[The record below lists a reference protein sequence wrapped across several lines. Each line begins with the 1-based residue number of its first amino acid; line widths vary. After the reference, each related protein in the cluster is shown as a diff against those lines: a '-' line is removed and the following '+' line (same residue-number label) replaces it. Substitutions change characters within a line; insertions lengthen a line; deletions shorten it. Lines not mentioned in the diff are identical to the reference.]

1 MEALLLIG
9 LVWLTIAHLRLARR
23 TAALEQEAGLAAG
36 PIPPE
41 RDPLFEERPRPARVV
56 RSEPAEAGPPE
67 FLSEQAAE
75 EGPPRPT
82 PAAPVAAPALM
93 ESLGGLFER
102 FVGGRLLIWA
112 GGIALA
118 VAGLFLVRF
127 SIQIGL
133 ITPPV
138 QMGLAALFGLL
149 LLALGEWARS
159 RPGAVP
165 DLRVAQALVGAAILV
180 LYATAYGSF
189 TVHHLIGR
197 GTTSALLSMMTAL
210 ALILSLRHGAPTAV
224 MGLAGGFATPLL
236 VGDANAGAVPLLAY
250 LALLD
255 IALFAVA
262 SRRGWSWL
270 VASGVLLSFA
280 WTAVLIFA
288 KPADSTAVGAFILV
302 VSVAASVVR
311 TGGGWQV
318 EFIRPAAIG
327 LLQLALLVAVTDLD
341 RPAWILFGALAVAS
355 FLLAPRRPE
364 YRPIPAV
371 ALVLALLLLAV
382 KAALGTDPNLVGV
395 AAGIL
400 LIFGAGGFQ
409 GAWRR
414 SRESLLW
421 TGIAAAAFLF
431 PALILRAERPE
442 LLVRPLWGALF
453 AGLAAGPALLGWLA
467 ARREGRAEPDPP
479 LSAAGA
485 AALLLGGL
493 AVWDLAAEPLV
504 PAAWL
509 ALAVGAAVAA
519 RRTSDRG
526 LSLLAML
533 AAAAASV
540 GAVTLVPPLW
550 SALGGAMFGDPA
562 LVPDLPPALR
572 AAEVLL
578 LPAPLL
584 LLVWR
589 IVPAD
594 HHRRWRT
601 TLLAL
606 AGGLGSAGL
615 YVLFKRLYGVDT
627 AAEFVARG
635 FAERVILTQALFAAG
650 FLVCRGRLPR
660 LGLDRGQLWWAGIAL
675 TGLAAARLL
684 WFDMLVDNPL
694 WVGQNV
700 GPWPILNLLLPA
712 YLMSALWLYAAR
724 RGADHVARSG
734 AWLVLGLAAL
744 ILGVALLVRQ
754 VYHGPILTGRDVT
767 DAESYTYSAAGVL
780 LAIALLLGGV
790 RLPDKALRLAGLILL
805 TAMTLKAFLMD
816 AAALEGVLRILSFLG
831 LGVALIFIGKL
842 YTKVLNAEAGGGSAG
857 GGTPPADHLPET
869 VPRTVS
875 LKGK

>member
-1 MEALLLIG
+1 MAAMEILLLLG
-9 LVWLTIAHLRLARR
+9 LAWLTIAHLRLAGR
-23 TAALEQEAGLAAG
+23 TAELERQLDRGEETPDRAG
-36 PIPPE
+36 PAAAA
-41 RDPLFEERPRPARVV
+41 RDPLFDTRTPAPARVV
-56 RSEPAEAGPPE
+56 RSAAAAAQPPGPALAI
-67 FLSEQAAE
+67 E
-75 EGPPRPT
+75 EPPRSPP
-82 PAAPVAAPALM
+82 PAAPSPAPM

-149 LLALGEWARS
+149 LLGLGEYARS

-165 DLRVAQALVGAAILV
+165 DMRVAQALVGAAILV

-189 TVHHLIGR
+189 IVHHLIGR
-197 GTTSALLSMMTAL
+197 GTTSALLSMMTAV

-236 VGDANAGAVPLLAY
+236 VGDADAGAVPLLAY

-280 WTAVLIFA
+280 WTAALIFA
-288 KPADSTAVGAFILV
+288 KPADNAAVGAFILI
-302 VSVAASVVR
+302 VSVAASLVR

-327 LLQLALLVAVTDLD
+327 LVQLALLVAATELD
-341 RPAWILFGALAVAS
+341 TAAWILFAALAIAS
-355 FLLAPRRPE
+355 FLLAPRRSE
-364 YRPIPAV
+364 YRPIPALALAL
-371 ALVLALLLLAV
+371 ALVLLAV
-382 KAALGTDPNLVGV
+382 KAGARTDPNIALV
-395 AAGIL
+395 AAGIV
-400 LIFGAGGFQ
+400 LIFGSGGFW
-409 GAWRR
+409 GAARR
-414 SRESLLW
+414 GETLLW
-421 TGIAAAAFLF
+421 TGIGCAAFLF
-431 PALILRAERPE
+431 PAAILRAERPE

-453 AGLAAGPALLGWLA
+453 AGLALGPVLLGWLA
-467 ARREGRAEPDPP
+467 ARREGRAGLDPP

-493 AVWDLAAEPLV
+493 AAWDLASEPLV

-509 ALAVGAAVAA
+509 ALAVLAAAA
-519 RRTSDRG
+519 GRRTSDRG
-526 LSLLAML
+526 LSLLAL
-533 AAAAASV
+533 AAAALASAE
-540 GAVTLVPPLW
+540 AVTLVPRLW
-550 SALGGAMFGDPA
+550 SALAGALFGDPA

-578 LPAPLL
+578 LPVPLL

-589 IVPAD
+589 TVPAD

-601 TLLAL
+601 APLAL
-606 AGGLGSAGL
+606 AGALGAVGF
-615 YVLFKRLYGVDT
+615 YVLFKRVYGLDT
-627 AAEFVARG
+627 PAEFASRG
-635 FAERVILTQALFAAG
+635 FAERTILTQALFAAG
-650 FLVCRGRLPR
+650 FLVCRGRAPR
-660 LGLDRGQLWWAGIAL
+660 LGLDRHQLWWAGIAL

-694 WVGQNV
+694 WVEQNV
-700 GPWPILNLLLPA
+700 GAWPVLNLLLPA
-712 YLMSALWLYAAR
+712 YLLSALWLYAAR

-734 AWLVLGLAAL
+734 LWLVLGLAAL
-744 ILGVALLVRQ
+744 ILGIALQVRQ
-754 VYHGPILTGRDVT
+754 VYHGAILTGSDVT

-805 TAMTLKAFLMD
+805 TAMALKAFLMD

-842 YTKVLNAEAGGGSAG
+842 YTKVLNAEAA
-857 GGTPPADHLPET
+857 T
-869 VPRTVS
+869 
-875 LKGK
+875 

>member
-1 MEALLLIG
+1 MMEILLLLG
-9 LVWLTIAHLRLARR
+9 LVALAVAHVRLARR
-23 TAALEQEAGLAAG
+23 TAALEREAGLAVG
-36 PIPPE
+36 PAAPA
-41 RDPLFEERPRPARVV
+41 RDPPFDERPPPARVV
-56 RSEPAEAGPPE
+56 RSAPAEADPQRPAPAVAPPEEPPPGPP
-67 FLSEQAAE
+67 
-75 EGPPRPT
+75 
-82 PAAPVAAPALM
+82 PAAPAPALM

-149 LLALGEWARS
+149 LLALGEYARS

-180 LYATAYGSF
+180 LYATAYGSYI
-189 TVHHLIGR
+189 VHHLIGR
-197 GTTSALLSMMTAL
+197 GTASGLLSMMTAL

-270 VASGVLLSFA
+270 VASGVLLSFG
-280 WTAVLIFA
+280 WTTFLIFA
-288 KPADSTAVGAFILV
+288 KPADNAAVGGFILI

-327 LLQLALLVAVTDLD
+327 LLQLALLVAVTELD
-341 RPAWILFGALAVAS
+341 SAAWILFAALAVAS

-364 YRPIPAV
+364 YRPIPAL
-371 ALVLALLLLAV
+371 ALALALLLLAV
-382 KAALGTDPNLVGV
+382 KAAARTDPNLSAV

-400 LIFGAGGFQ
+400 LIFAAGGLW
-409 GAWRR
+409 GALRR
-414 SRESLLW
+414 RETLLW
-421 TGIAAAAFLF
+421 TGIACAAFLF
-431 PALILRAERPE
+431 PALILRSERPE
-442 LLVRPLWGALF
+442 LLARPPWGALF
-453 AGLAAGPALLGWLA
+453 AALAAGPMLLGWLA
-467 ARREGRAEPDPP
+467 ARREREADRDPP
-479 LSAAGA
+479 LFVAGA
-485 AALLLGGL
+485 AALLLGGM
-493 AVWDLAAEPLV
+493 AVLDLLPEPLV

-509 ALAVGAAVAA
+509 ALAAAAA
-519 RRTSDRG
+519 AAGRRAEDRG
-526 LSLLAML
+526 LSLLALL
-533 AAAAASV
+533 AAALAGAE
-540 GAVTLVPPLW
+540 AVTLVPRLW
-550 SALGGAMFGDPA
+550 SALAGAIFGDPA
-562 LVPDLPPALR
+562 LVPELPPALR
-572 AAEVLL
+572 AGEVLL
-578 LPAPLL
+578 LPVPLL

-589 IVPAD
+589 TVPAG
-594 HHRRWRT
+594 HWSRWRSAM
-601 TLLAL
+601 LAL
-606 AGGLGSAGL
+606 AGALGAAGL
-615 YVLFKRLYGVDT
+615 YVLFKRLYGLDT
-627 AAEFVARG
+627 PAEFVARG
-635 FAERVILTQALFAAG
+635 FAERTILTQALFAAG
-650 FLVCRGRLPR
+650 FLVCRGRVAR
-660 LGLDRGQLWWAGIAL
+660 LGLDQRQLWWAGIAL

-694 WVGQNV
+694 WVDQNV
-700 GPWPILNLLLPA
+700 GPWPALNLVVPA

-724 RGADHVARSG
+724 RGAAHSARSG
-734 AWLVLGLAAL
+734 LWLVLGLASL
-744 ILGVALLVRQ
+744 VLGVALLVRQ
-754 VYHGPILTGRDVT
+754 AFQGAILTAPIVT
-767 DAESYTYSAAGVL
+767 DAESYSYSAAGVL
-780 LAIALLLGGV
+780 LAIALLLGGI

-816 AAALEGVLRILSFLG
+816 AAALEGLLRILSFLG

-842 YTKVLNAEAGGGSAG
+842 YTKVLNAEAGGVG
-857 GGTPPADHLPET
+857 
-869 VPRTVS
+869 
-875 LKGK
+875 

>member
-1 MEALLLIG
+1 MAAMEILLLLG
-9 LVWLTIAHLRLARR
+9 LVALAVAHARLARR
-23 TAALEQEAGLAAG
+23 TAELERQLEWGGDRAATVAGT
-36 PIPPE
+36 P
-41 RDPLFEERPRPARVV
+41 DPLFDERPRPARVV
-56 RSEPAEAGPPE
+56 HSAPA
-67 FLSEQAAE
+67 AADA
-75 EGPPRPT
+75 PRPALAIEEPPHSPP
-82 PAAPVAAPALM
+82 PAAPSPALT

-165 DLRVAQALVGAAILV
+165 DMRVAQALVGAAILV

-189 TVHHLIGR
+189 IVHHLIGR
-197 GTTSALLSMMTAL
+197 GTTSALLSMMTAV

-280 WTAVLIFA
+280 WTAALIFS
-288 KPADSTAVGAFILV
+288 KPADNAAVGAFILV
-302 VSVAASVVR
+302 VSIAASLVR

-327 LLQLALLVAVTDLD
+327 LVQLALLVAVTELD
-341 RPAWILFGALAVAS
+341 TPAWILFAALAVAS
-355 FLLAPRRPE
+355 FVLAPRRPE
-364 YRPIPAV
+364 YRPIPPL
-371 ALVLALLLLAV
+371 ALALALLLLAV
-382 KAALGTDPNLVGV
+382 KAASRNDPNVSAV

-400 LIFGAGGFQ
+400 LIFGAGGFW

-414 SRESLLW
+414 SNEALLW

-431 PALILRAERPE
+431 PAAILRAERPE
-442 LLVRPLWGALF
+442 LLARPLWGAL
-453 AGLAAGPALLGWLA
+453 LAALAIGPVLLGWLA
-467 ARREGRAEPDPP
+467 ARRQGRGELDPP

-485 AALLLGGL
+485 ATLLLGGL
-493 AVWDLAAEPLV
+493 AVWDLASEPLV

-509 ALAVGAAVAA
+509 ALAVLAAAA
-519 RRTSDRG
+519 GRRTNDRG
-526 LSLLAML
+526 LSLLTMF
-533 AAAAASV
+533 AAAVASAE
-540 GAVTLVPPLW
+540 AVTLVPRLW
-550 SALGGAMFGDPA
+550 TALGGAMFGDPT
-562 LVPDLPPALR
+562 LVPDLPPAVR

-578 LPAPLL
+578 LPAALL

-589 IVPAD
+589 TVPAD

-601 TLLAL
+601 ALLAL
-606 AGGLGSAGL
+606 AGALGAAGL

-627 AAEFVARG
+627 TEEFVARG
-635 FAERVILTQALFAAG
+635 FAERVILTQALFATG
-650 FLVCRGRLPR
+650 YLVCRGRLPR
-660 LGLDRGQLWWAGIAL
+660 LGLEPRQLWWAGIAL
-675 TGLAAARLL
+675 TGIAAARLL

-694 WVGQNV
+694 WVEQNV
-700 GPWPILNLLLPA
+700 GALPVLNLILPA
-712 YLMSALWLYAAR
+712 YLLSALWLYAAR

-734 AWLVLGLAAL
+734 FW
-744 ILGVALLVRQ
+744 
-754 VYHGPILTGRDVT
+754 
-767 DAESYTYSAAGVL
+767 
-780 LAIALLLGGV
+780 
-790 RLPDKALRLAGLILL
+790 
-805 TAMTLKAFLMD
+805 
-816 AAALEGVLRILSFLG
+816 
-831 LGVALIFIGKL
+831 
-842 YTKVLNAEAGGGSAG
+842 
-857 GGTPPADHLPET
+857 
-869 VPRTVS
+869 
-875 LKGK
+875 

>member
-1 MEALLLIG
+1 MTETFLLLG
-9 LVWLTIAHLRLARR
+9 LAWLTIAHLRLARR

-36 PIPPE
+36 PAAPL
-41 RDPLFEERPRPARVV
+41 RDPMLDERSPPARVV
-56 RSEPAEAGPPE
+56 RSAPAEGDRPEPALAEDAPEEPPA
-67 FLSEQAAE
+67 S
-75 EGPPRPT
+75 PPLT
-82 PAAPVAAPALM
+82 APAPALK

-138 QMGLAALFGLL
+138 QMGLAALFGLI
-149 LLALGEWARS
+149 LLALGEYARS

-165 DLRVAQALVGAAILV
+165 DVRVAQALVGAAILV

-189 TVHHLIGR
+189 IVHHLIGR
-197 GTTSALLSMMTAL
+197 GTTSALLSMMTAV

-262 SRRGWSWL
+262 SRRGWGWL

-280 WTAVLIFA
+280 WATFVIFA
-288 KPADSTAVGAFILV
+288 KPADRTAAGSFILV
-302 VSVAASVVR
+302 VSIAASVVR

-327 LLQLALLVAVTDLD
+327 LVQLALLVAVSELD
-341 RPAWILFGALAVAS
+341 AAAWILFAALAVAS

-364 YRPIPAV
+364 YRPIPAL

-382 KAALGTDPNLVGV
+382 KAAVKTDPNVSAV

-400 LIFGAGGFQ
+400 LIFAAGGSW
-409 GAWRR
+409 GLVARR
-414 SRESLLW
+414 ETLLW
-421 TGIAAAAFLF
+421 TGIACAAFLF

-442 LLVRPLWGALF
+442 LLARPLWGAL
-453 AGLAAGPALLGWLA
+453 LAALTAGPVLLGWLA
-467 ARREGRAEPDPP
+467 ARRGGRADLDPP
-479 LSAAGA
+479 LFAAGA

-493 AVWDLAAEPLV
+493 ACWDLVPEPLV

-509 ALAVGAAVAA
+509 ALAVAAAA
-519 RRTSDRG
+519 AGRRSDDRG
-526 LSLLAML
+526 LSLLALL
-533 AAAAASV
+533 AAALAAAEAV
-540 GAVTLVPPLW
+540 GLVPALW
-550 SALGGAMFGDPA
+550 SALAGSIFGDRI

-578 LPAPLL
+578 LPVPLL

-589 IVPAD
+589 TVPAP
-594 HHRRWRT
+594 HWSRWRT
-601 TLLAL
+601 GLLAL
-606 AGGLGSAGL
+606 AGALAASGL
-615 YVLFKRLYGVDT
+615 YVLFKRLYGLDT
-627 AAEFVARG
+627 PAEFVSRG
-635 FAERVILTQALFAAG
+635 FAERTILTQALFAAG

-660 LGLDRGQLWWAGIAL
+660 LGLDQRQLWWAGIAL
-675 TGLAAARLL
+675 TGVAAARLL

-694 WVGQNV
+694 WVDQNV
-700 GPWPILNLLLPA
+700 GPWPILNLILPA
-712 YLMSALWLYAAR
+712 YLASALWLYAAR
-724 RGADHVARSG
+724 RGAAHAARSG
-734 AWLVLGLAAL
+734 LWLVLGLASL

-754 VYHGPILTGRDVT
+754 AFQGAILTAPSVSQ
-767 DAESYTYSAAGVL
+767 AESYSYSAAGVL

-790 RLPDKALRLAGLILL
+790 RLPDKALRLAGLVLL

-816 AAALEGVLRILSFLG
+816 AAALEGLLRILSFLG

-842 YTKVLNAEAGGGSAG
+842 YTKVLNAEAGSGDSVA
-857 GGTPPADHLPET
+857 
-869 VPRTVS
+869 RRR
-875 LKGK
+875 

>member
-1 MEALLLIG
+1 MEILLLLG
-9 LVWLTIAHLRLARR
+9 LAGLTIAHLRLARR
-23 TAALEQEAGLAAG
+23 TAELERQLAWGEDAPAHRAG
-36 PIPPE
+36 PVAAA
-41 RDPLFEERPRPARVV
+41 RDPLFDRPPARVV
-56 RSEPAEAGPPE
+56 RSAAAGAEAPAPALGIEQPAPSPP
-67 FLSEQAAE
+67 A
-75 EGPPRPT
+75 T
-82 PAAPVAAPALM
+82 AAPALM
-93 ESLGGLFER
+93 DNVGGLFER

-138 QMGLAALFGLL
+138 QMGLAALFGLTL
-149 LLALGEWARS
+149 LGLGEYARS

-165 DLRVAQALVGAAILV
+165 DVRVAQALVGAAILV

-189 TVHHLIGR
+189 IVHHLIGR
-197 GTTSALLSMMTAL
+197 GTTSALLSMMTAV

-236 VGDANAGAVPLLAY
+236 VGDAQADAVPLLAY

-288 KPADSTAVGAFILV
+288 KPADNAAVGGFILI
-302 VSVAASVVR
+302 VSIAASLVR
-311 TGGGWQV
+311 TGDGWQV

-327 LLQLALLVAVTDLD
+327 LVQLALLVAVTELD
-341 RPAWILFGALAVAS
+341 APAWILFAALAVAS

-364 YRPIPAV
+364 YRPIPAL
-371 ALVLALLLLAV
+371 ALGLALLLLAV
-382 KAALGTDPNLVGV
+382 KAASRTDPNVVAVAGGIVLIF
-395 AAGIL
+395 AAG
-400 LIFGAGGFQ
+400 GGW

-414 SRESLLW
+414 RETLLW
-421 TGIAAAAFLF
+421 TGIAGAAFLF

-442 LLVRPLWGALF
+442 LLARPLWGALF
-453 AGLAAGPALLGWLA
+453 AALAAGPVLLGWLA
-467 ARREGRAEPDPP
+467 ARRGERAGLDPP
-479 LSAAGA
+479 LLTAGT

-493 AVWDLAAEPLV
+493 AVWDLVPEPLV

-509 ALAVGAAVAA
+509 ALAALAAAA
-519 RRTSDRG
+519 GRRTDDRG
-526 LSLLAML
+526 LSLLALL
-533 AAAAASV
+533 AAAAA
-540 GAVTLVPPLW
+540 AAEALILVPLLW
-550 SALGGAMFGDPA
+550 SAAAEAIFGGRV

-572 AAEVLL
+572 AGEALL
-578 LPAPLL
+578 LPVPLL

-589 IVPAD
+589 TVPAD
-594 HHRRWRT
+594 HWSRWRAA
-601 TLLAL
+601 LLAL
-606 AGGLGSAGL
+606 AGALGAAGL
-615 YVLFKRLYGVDT
+615 YVLYKRLYGLDT
-627 AAEFVARG
+627 PAEFVARG

-660 LGLDRGQLWWAGIAL
+660 LGLDERQRWWAGIGL

-694 WVGQNV
+694 WVEQNV
-700 GPWPILNLLLPA
+700 GPWPVLNLILPA

-724 RGADHVARSG
+724 RGAAHVARSG
-734 AWLVLGLAAL
+734 LWLVLGLASL

-754 VYHGPILTGRDVT
+754 AFHGVT
-767 DAESYTYSAAGVL
+767 LVSPSVSDTESYSYSAAGVL

-816 AAALEGVLRILSFLG
+816 AAALEGLLRILSFLG

-857 GGTPPADHLPET
+857 GSSPPADQSPG
-869 VPRTVS
+869 PSPGRS
-875 LKGK
+875 LKGD

>member
-1 MEALLLIG
+1 MAAMEILLLLG
-9 LVWLTIAHLRLARR
+9 LAWLTIAHLRLARR
-23 TAALEQEAGLAAG
+23 TAELERQLERGEAAPDRAG
-36 PIPPE
+36 PAAAA
-41 RDPLFEERPRPARVV
+41 RDPLFDARPRPARVV
-56 RSEPAEAGPPE
+56 HSA
-67 FLSEQAAE
+67 
-75 EGPPRPT
+75 
-82 PAAPVAAPALM
+82 PAAAQTRSPALAIGEPPPSPPPTAPSPALI

-149 LLALGEWARS
+149 LLALGEYARS

-165 DLRVAQALVGAAILV
+165 DIRVAQALVGAAILV

-189 TVHHLIGR
+189 IVHHLIGR
-197 GTTSALLSMMTAL
+197 GTTSALLSMMTAV
-210 ALILSLRHGAPTAV
+210 ALILSLRHGAPTAA

-288 KPADSTAVGAFILV
+288 KPADNAAVGAFILL
-302 VSVAASVVR
+302 VSVAASLVR

-327 LLQLALLVAVTDLD
+327 LVQLGLLVAVTELD
-341 RPAWILFGALAVAS
+341 TAAWILFAALAVAS
-355 FLLAPRRPE
+355 FLLAPRRSE
-364 YRPIPAV
+364 YRPIPV
-371 ALVLALLLLAV
+371 LALALALLLLAV
-382 KAALGTDPNLVGV
+382 KAAVRTDPNVTAV

-400 LIFGAGGFQ
+400 LIFGAGGFW

-414 SRESLLW
+414 SPEAFLW
-421 TGIAAAAFLF
+421 TGIACAAFLF
-431 PALILRAERPE
+431 PAAILRAERPD
-442 LLVRPLWGALF
+442 LLDRPLWGALF
-453 AGLAAGPALLGWLA
+453 AALAAGPALLGRLA
-467 ARREGRAEPDPP
+467 ARRRERAELDPP
-479 LSAAGA
+479 LFAAGA

-504 PAAWL
+504 PAGWL
-509 ALAVGAAVAA
+509 ALAFVAA
-519 RRTSDRG
+519 AAGRRAGDRG
-526 LSLLAML
+526 LTLLASLTCAL
-533 AAAAASV
+533 AAAE
-540 GAVTLVPPLW
+540 AV
-550 SALGGAMFGDPA
+550 A
-562 LVPDLPPALR
+562 LVPRLWDALAGAIIGAPTLVSYLPTALR

-578 LPAPLL
+578 LPVPLL

-589 IVPAD
+589 TVPED
-594 HHRRWRT
+594 HWRRWRT
-601 TLLAL
+601 ALLAM
-606 AGGLGSAGL
+606 AGGLAAAGL
-615 YVLFKRLYGVDT
+615 YVLFKRLYGLDT
-627 AAEFVARG
+627 TEEFVARG
-635 FAERVILTQALFAAG
+635 FAERTILTQTLFAAG
-650 FLVCRGRLPR
+650 FLVCRRRLPR
-660 LGLDRGQLWWAGIAL
+660 LGLNERQLWWAGIVL
-675 TGLAAARLL
+675 TGLAAGRLL

-694 WVGQNV
+694 WVDQNV
-700 GPWPILNLLLPA
+700 GAWPVLNLILPA
-712 YLMSALWLYAAR
+712 YLLSALWLYAAR

-734 AWLVLGLAAL
+734 FWLVLGLASL
-744 ILGVALLVRQ
+744 VFGVALMVRQ
-754 VYHGPILTGRDVT
+754 VYHGPILTGPDVS
-767 DAESYTYSAAGVL
+767 DAESYSYSAAGVL

-805 TAMTLKAFLMD
+805 TAMTLKAFVMD

-842 YTKVLNAEAGGGSAG
+842 YTKVLNAEAGGG
-857 GGTPPADHLPET
+857 
-869 VPRTVS
+869 
-875 LKGK
+875 